1 MISLYFAAPA
11 PQWQA
16 YEAPLRTALDAAGL
30 IYDLSSKC
38 EDPTKVD
45 YIIYAPGGPVS
56 DFTPFTRTKAVLSLW
71 AGVEAIT
78 TNETL
83 TMPLTRM
90 VDEGLSE
97 GMTEWVVG
105 HVLRHHLGMDD
116 YIERQDGRW
125 IRDISPLARDR
136 KIAVLGMGA
145 LGQACAQALAAL
157 NFQVYGWSRSAKN
170 MDGITCRHGEDG
182 LKDILG
188 CADIVV
194 LLLPLTSQTTNV
206 INGAR
211 LALLPKGAVIIN
223 PGRGALIDDEALL
236 AALKSGHIGHA
247 TLDVFRTEPLPE
259 TDAFWAH
266 PNITVTPHIASAT
279 RPSSAARM
287 IAENIKRNEEGRP
300 MLHMVDRQ
308 TGY

>member
-1 MISLYFAAPA
+1 MIMVYFAAPA
-11 PQWQA
+11 SQWQA

-30 IYDLSSKC
+30 IYDLSSEC
-38 EDPTKVD
+38 EDPAGVD

-56 DFTPFTRTKAVLSLW
+56 DFTPFIHAKAVLSLW

-78 TNETL
+78 NNETL

-97 GMTEWVVG
+97 GMTEWVVS
-105 HVLRHHLGMDD
+105 HVLRYHLGMDD
-116 YIERQDGRW
+116 QIMRQDGQW
-125 IRDISPLARDR
+125 QQNIPPLARDR
-136 KIAVLGMGA
+136 KIAILGMGA
-145 LGQACAQALAAL
+145 LGKACAQALAAL
-157 NFQVYGWSRSAKN
+157 NFQVSGWSRTAKN
-170 MDGITCRHGEDG
+170 VDGVTCRHGEDG
-182 LKDILG
+182 LTDILG
-188 CADIVV
+188 CANIVV
-194 LLLPLTSQTTNV
+194 LLLPLTPQTENL

-211 LALLPKGAVIIN
+211 LALLPKGAMIIN
-223 PGRGALIDDEALL
+223 PGRGALIDDAALL
-236 AALKSGHIGHA
+236 SAFDSGHISHA

-259 TDAFWAH
+259 THVFWAH

-287 IAENIKRNEEGRP
+287 IAQNIKRNESGLP